1 MCMIKLQLIR
11 QHILHALSQVIIELL
26 PRLIEFGRRPSEEK
40 MWIAIVVVEFDRYP
54 AVTSGTVNQRN
65 RRPTAHHRAYAS

>member
-1 MCMIKLQLIR
+1 MRMIKLQLLR
-11 QHILHALSQVIIELL
+11 QHKFDALSQVAIELL
-26 PRLIEFGRRPSEEK
+26 PRLIEFGRRPGEEK

-54 AVTSGTVNQRN
+54 VVTSAIVKQRN